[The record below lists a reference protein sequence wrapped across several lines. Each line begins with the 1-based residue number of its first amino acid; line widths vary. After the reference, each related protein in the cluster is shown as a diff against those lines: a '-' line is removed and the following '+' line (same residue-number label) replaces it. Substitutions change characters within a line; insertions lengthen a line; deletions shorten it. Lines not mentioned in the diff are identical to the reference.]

1 MTPFFEGGGDIFII
15 IIYHFENILA
25 LKLKYIMLIKKKMK
39 NILCVWNVHIFYSTL
54 VLMVIIFTAKTR
66 HAKNNKLFLLVS

>member
-39 NILCVWNVHIFYSTL
+39 NILCV
-54 VLMVIIFTAKTR
+54 
-66 HAKNNKLFLLVS
+66 